1 MRKKARK
8 PIKYKVIAFKV
19 TSRQKKSLENFCK
32 SRKSTPIKV
41 IKKAIQ
47 PLLDNYAHSVP
58 LNNFVS
64 VNQLELFK
72 LD

>member
-47 PLLDNYAHSVP
+47 PLLDNYAQSVP

>member
-1 MRKKARK
+1 MRKKIRK
-8 PIKYKVIAFKV
+8 PLRYKSITFKV
-19 TSRQKKSLENFCK
+19 TSRQKKSLDNFCK

-41 IKKAIQ
+41 IKRAIQ

-58 LNNFVS
+58 LNNFVT

>member
-1 MRKKARK
+1 MRKKTRK
-8 PIKYKVIAFKV
+8 PIRYKSITFKV
-19 TSRQKKSLENFCK
+19 TSRQKKSLDNFCK

-41 IKKAIQ
+41 IKKSIQ
-47 PLLDNYAHSVP
+47 PLLDNYAQSTP
-58 LNNFVS
+58 LNSFVT